1 MMRVV
6 KMLFA
11 MILSLFFAFEI
22 NILEAADKKIVI
34 NLAGRSLALYDGET
48 KIRLYPIAIGKP
60 SSPTPVGYYKIC
72 SKDKNPTWTDP
83 SNYKNVI
90 PSGPNNP
97 LGYRWMQIYG
107 NYGIHGT
114 NNPKSIGNF
123 VSNGCIRMW
132 EENVEELFELV
143 EIGTPVEINYNRV
156 VVEKTPEG
164 VIAYYIYPDSYDR
177 QNLTVAMIKNWLKGY
192 GVEDFVTNAD
202 ILAKIKASDGMP
214 TFIGK
219 SYAIILNGK
228 KLKNKAVQTDGVMYL
243 PLNAVSDNLSEK
255 YTWNKE
261 TETVSSV
268 FGNVRGIVKS
278 DNIYV
283 DARDLDDLFNVQG
296 SLSKEN
302 EFIIGDYVKKDET
315 PAATKNIET
324 QSTNIDEP
332 QASEKATENNAEKI
346 EPAIDKDTVKDE
358 NIVKKDKNNAVVKET
373 KETTKRKGKPVIVRK
388 QKMENVK

>member
-1 MMRVV
+1 MRVFTV
-6 KMLFA
+6 LFTIIFSA
-11 MILSLFFAFEI
+11 IFAFTA
-22 NILEAADKKIVI
+22 NFAEAADKKIVI

-60 SSPTPVGYYKIC
+60 SSPTPIGYYKIR

-83 SNYKNVI
+83 QDYKNVI
-90 PSGPNNP
+90 PSGPSNP

-164 VIAYYIYPDSYDR
+164 VIAYYVYPDSYDR
-177 QNLTVAMIKNWLKGY
+177 QNLTVPMIKNWLKGY
-192 GVEDFVTNAD
+192 GVEDFVSNAD

-219 SYAIILNGK
+219 SYAIVLNGK

-243 PLNAVSDNLSEK
+243 PLNAVSENLPEK
-255 YTWNKE
+255 YTWNKD
-261 TETVSSV
+261 TETITSV

-283 DARDLDDLFNVQG
+283 DARDLDNLFKVKGGLN
-296 SLSKEN
+296 KEN
-302 EFIIGDYVKKDET
+302 EFVIGDYATKDET
-315 PAATKNIET
+315 PTIAENTQTPTVSAT
-324 QSTNIDEP
+324 EP
-332 QASEKATENNAEKI
+332 QKAENTAILPTEKI
-346 EPAIDKDTVKDE
+346 EPVKDSDAAKDATVKD
-358 NIVKKDKNNAVVKET
+358 T
-373 KETTKRKGKPVIVRK
+373 KETIKAETKKVKEKSKKKGKPIIVR
-388 QKMENVK
+388 N